1 MVVRLIIVLFFF
13 SVGVFSQEKFIKHK
27 ISKGENLSVIA
38 KKYGVKTKDI
48 EEANPDAPKVLKL
61 NSVLLIP
68 NTNKKVT
75 TKKTEIV
82 ANTTPATT
90 SNSGQHEVQEKEN
103 LWVISKKYNVSVDD
117 LKKANPS
124 LESEDLKIG
133 QKLTIPSNAVVA
145 TEKNTKKNQN
155 IEKPEIIPST
165 DVEVVVEVK
174 PKETKYLIAKKYGI
188 TVAEL
193 EKQNPFIKGKLPVG
207 YLLKIRTSKEKA
219 NQEVKDAVIA
229 SQNQI
234 AEKTATTL
242 ENKGKTTE
250 VKPEIV
256 SDKNAEIVVE
266 VKPNETKYTIAKKYG
281 ITVAELE
288 RQNPFIKGKLP
299 VGYLLKIKTSKEKAN
314 QEIKDTAIAS
324 QTQIAENPVLTSDNK
339 IKTDEA
345 KPEIT
350 PAQNVEVV
358 VEVQP
363 KETKYAIAKKYGI
376 TVAELERQN
385 PFIKG
390 KLPVGYM
397 LKINTSKEKA
407 DAASSI
413 TTPQSNDGL
422 SGTSQVADN
431 SSVEKDTT
439 TVFRVSN
446 HSDLVNQLVVNATE
460 NIGTRYRS
468 GGTTKAGFDCS
479 GLMICTFNNF
489 DIKLPRS
496 SIEQSRVGFKVGT
509 EEAQKGDLIFFR
521 TNGRRQINHVGMV
534 VEVADGEIKFVH
546 SSTHGGVIISSTKE
560 PYYQRTFTQVN
571 RILQ

>member
-48 EEANPDAPKVLKL
+48 QDANPDAPKVLKL

-82 ANTTPATT
+82 ANTTPATS
-90 SNSGQHEVQEKEN
+90 SNSGVHEVQQKEN
-103 LWVISKKYNVSVDD
+103 LWAISKKYNVSVDD

-133 QKLTIPSNAVVA
+133 QKLTIPSNAIAA

-193 EKQNPFIKGKLPVG
+193 ERQNPSIKRKLPVG

-219 NQEVKDAVIA
+219 NQD
-229 SQNQI
+229 
-234 AEKTATTL
+234 
-242 ENKGKTTE
+242 
-250 VKPEIV
+250 
-256 SDKNAEIVVE
+256 
-266 VKPNETKYTIAKKYG
+266 
-281 ITVAELE
+281 IT
-288 RQNPFIKGKLP
+288 
-299 VGYLLKIKTSKEKAN
+299 S
-314 QEIKDTAIAS
+314 AS
-324 QTQIAENPVLTSDNK
+324 QTQVAEAVATSENNDKN
-339 IKTDEA
+339 DEIR
-345 KPEIT
+345 PEII
-350 PAQNVEVV
+350 PAKNVEVV

-390 KLPVGYM
+390 KLPVGYV

-407 DAASSI
+407 DAAALA
-413 TTPQSNDGL
+413 TTPQTNDSL
-422 SGTSQVADN
+422 SDTSQVADN
-431 SSVEKDTT
+431 STVEKDTT
-439 TVFRVSN
+439 TIFRVSN
-446 HSDLVNQLVVNATE
+446 HSELVNQLIDNATE

-496 SIEQSRVGFKVGT
+496 SIEQSRVGTKVGT
-509 EEAQKGDLIFFR
+509 EEAQKGDLIFFK
-521 TNGRRQINHVGMV
+521 TNGRRHINHVGMV
-534 VEVADGEIKFVH
+534 VEVVDGEIKFVH
-546 SSTHGGVIISSTKE
+546 SSTHGGVMISSTKE
-560 PYYQRTFTQVN
+560 PYYQRTFSQVN

>member
-48 EEANPDAPKVLKL
+48 QDANPDAPKVLKL

-82 ANTTPATT
+82 ANTTPATS
-90 SNSGQHEVQEKEN
+90 SNSGVHEVQQKEN
-103 LWVISKKYNVSVDD
+103 LWAISKKYNVSVDD

-133 QKLTIPSNAVVA
+133 QKLTIPSNAIAA

-193 EKQNPFIKGKLPVG
+193 ERQNPSIKRKLPVG

-219 NQEVKDAVIA
+219 NQDIA
-229 SQNQI
+229 S
-234 AEKTATTL
+234 
-242 ENKGKTTE
+242 
-250 VKPEIV
+250 
-256 SDKNAEIVVE
+256 
-266 VKPNETKYTIAKKYG
+266 
-281 ITVAELE
+281 
-288 RQNPFIKGKLP
+288 
-299 VGYLLKIKTSKEKAN
+299 
-314 QEIKDTAIAS
+314 AS
-324 QTQIAENPVLTSDNK
+324 QTQVAEAVATSENNGK
-339 IKTDEA
+339 NDEI
-345 KPEIT
+345 KPEII
-350 PAQNVEVV
+350 PAKNVEVV

-390 KLPVGYM
+390 KLPVGYV

-407 DAASSI
+407 DAAALA
-413 TTPQSNDGL
+413 TTPQTNDSL
-422 SGTSQVADN
+422 SDTSQVADN
-431 SSVEKDTT
+431 STVEKDTT
-439 TVFRVSN
+439 TIFRVSN
-446 HSDLVNQLVVNATE
+446 HSELVNQLIDNATE

-496 SIEQSRVGFKVGT
+496 SIEQSRVGTKVGT
-509 EEAQKGDLIFFR
+509 EEAQKGDLIFFK
-521 TNGRRQINHVGMV
+521 TNGRRHINHVGMV
-534 VEVADGEIKFVH
+534 VEVVDGEIKFVH
-546 SSTHGGVIISSTKE
+546 SSTHGGVMISSTKE
-560 PYYQRTFTQVN
+560 PYYQRTFSQVN

>member
-48 EEANPDAPKVLKL
+48 QDANPDAPKVLKL

-75 TKKTEIV
+75 TKKTEII
-82 ANTTPATT
+82 ANTTYATS
-90 SNSGQHEVQEKEN
+90 SNSGVHEVQQKEN
-103 LWVISKKYNVSVDD
+103 LWAISKKYNVSVDD

-124 LESEDLKIG
+124 LENEDLKIG
-133 QKLTIPSNAVVA
+133 QKLTIPSNAIAA

-193 EKQNPFIKGKLPVG
+193 ERQNPSIKRKLPVG

-219 NQEVKDAVIA
+219 NQDIA
-229 SQNQI
+229 S
-234 AEKTATTL
+234 
-242 ENKGKTTE
+242 
-250 VKPEIV
+250 
-256 SDKNAEIVVE
+256 
-266 VKPNETKYTIAKKYG
+266 
-281 ITVAELE
+281 
-288 RQNPFIKGKLP
+288 
-299 VGYLLKIKTSKEKAN
+299 
-314 QEIKDTAIAS
+314 AS
-324 QTQIAENPVLTSDNK
+324 QTQVAEAVATSENNGK
-339 IKTDEA
+339 NGEI
-345 KPEIT
+345 KPEII
-350 PAQNVEVV
+350 PAKNVEVV

-390 KLPVGYM
+390 KLPVGYV

-407 DAASSI
+407 DAAALA
-413 TTPQSNDGL
+413 TTPQTNDGL
-422 SGTSQVADN
+422 SDTSQVADN
-431 SSVEKDTT
+431 STVEKDTT
-439 TVFRVSN
+439 TIFRVSN
-446 HSDLVNQLVVNATE
+446 HSELVNQLIDNATE

-496 SIEQSRVGFKVGT
+496 SIEQSRVGTKVGT
-509 EEAQKGDLIFFR
+509 EEAQKGDLIFFK
-521 TNGRRQINHVGMV
+521 TNGRRHINHVGMV
-534 VEVADGEIKFVH
+534 VEVVDGEIKFVH
-546 SSTHGGVIISSTKE
+546 SSTHGGVMISSTKE
-560 PYYQRTFTQVN
+560 PYYQRTFSQVN

>member
-48 EEANPDAPKVLKL
+48 QDANPDAPKVLKL

-82 ANTTPATT
+82 AYTTPATS
-90 SNSGQHEVQEKEN
+90 SNSGVHEVQQKEN
-103 LWVISKKYNVSVDD
+103 LWAISKKYNVSVDD

-133 QKLTIPSNAVVA
+133 QKLTIPSNAIAA

-155 IEKPEIIPST
+155 VEKPEIIPST

-193 EKQNPFIKGKLPVG
+193 ERQNPSIKRKLPVG

-219 NQEVKDAVIA
+219 IQDIA
-229 SQNQI
+229 S
-234 AEKTATTL
+234 
-242 ENKGKTTE
+242 
-250 VKPEIV
+250 
-256 SDKNAEIVVE
+256 
-266 VKPNETKYTIAKKYG
+266 
-281 ITVAELE
+281 
-288 RQNPFIKGKLP
+288 
-299 VGYLLKIKTSKEKAN
+299 
-314 QEIKDTAIAS
+314 AS
-324 QTQIAENPVLTSDNK
+324 QTQVAEAVATSENNGK
-339 IKTDEA
+339 NDEIR
-345 KPEIT
+345 PEII
-350 PAQNVEVV
+350 PAKNVEVV

-390 KLPVGYM
+390 KLPVGYV

-407 DAASSI
+407 DAAALA
-413 TTPQSNDGL
+413 TTPQTNDGL
-422 SGTSQVADN
+422 SDTSQVADN
-431 SSVEKDTT
+431 STVEKDTT
-439 TVFRVSN
+439 TIFRVSN
-446 HSDLVNQLVVNATE
+446 HSELVNQLIDNATE

-496 SIEQSRVGFKVGT
+496 SIEQSRVGTKVGT
-509 EEAQKGDLIFFR
+509 EEAQKGDLIFFK
-521 TNGRRQINHVGMV
+521 TNGRRHINHVGMV
-534 VEVADGEIKFVH
+534 VEVVDGEIKFVH
-546 SSTHGGVIISSTKE
+546 SSTHGGVMISSTKE
-560 PYYQRTFTQVN
+560 PYYQRTFSQVN

>member
-48 EEANPDAPKVLKL
+48 QDANPDAPKVLKL

-82 ANTTPATT
+82 ANTTPATS
-90 SNSGQHEVQEKEN
+90 SNSGVHEVQQKEN
-103 LWVISKKYNVSVDD
+103 LWAISKKYNVSVDD

-133 QKLTIPSNAVVA
+133 QKLTIPSNAIAA

-193 EKQNPFIKGKLPVG
+193 ERQNPSIKRKLPVG

-219 NQEVKDAVIA
+219 NQDIA
-229 SQNQI
+229 S
-234 AEKTATTL
+234 
-242 ENKGKTTE
+242 
-250 VKPEIV
+250 
-256 SDKNAEIVVE
+256 
-266 VKPNETKYTIAKKYG
+266 
-281 ITVAELE
+281 
-288 RQNPFIKGKLP
+288 
-299 VGYLLKIKTSKEKAN
+299 
-314 QEIKDTAIAS
+314 AS
-324 QTQIAENPVLTSDNK
+324 QTQVAEAVGNSENNGK
-339 IKTDEA
+339 NDEIR
-345 KPEIT
+345 PEII
-350 PAQNVEVV
+350 PAKNVEVV

-390 KLPVGYM
+390 KLPVGYV

-407 DAASSI
+407 DAAALA
-413 TTPQSNDGL
+413 TTPQTNDGL
-422 SGTSQVADN
+422 SDTSQVADN
-431 SSVEKDTT
+431 STVEKDTT
-439 TVFRVSN
+439 TIFRVSN
-446 HSDLVNQLVVNATE
+446 HSELVNQLIDNATE

-479 GLMICTFNNF
+479 GLMICTFSNF

-496 SIEQSRVGFKVGT
+496 SIEQSRVGTKVGT
-509 EEAQKGDLIFFR
+509 EEAQKGDLIFFK
-521 TNGRRQINHVGMV
+521 TNGRRHINHVGMV
-534 VEVADGEIKFVH
+534 VEVVDGEIKFVH
-546 SSTHGGVIISSTKE
+546 SSTHGGVMISSTKE
-560 PYYQRTFTQVN
+560 PYYQRTFSQVN

>member
-48 EEANPDAPKVLKL
+48 QDANPDAPKVLKL

-82 ANTTPATT
+82 ANTTPATS
-90 SNSGQHEVQEKEN
+90 SNSGVHEVQQKEN
-103 LWVISKKYNVSVDD
+103 LWAISKKYNVSVDD

-133 QKLTIPSNAVVA
+133 QKLTIPSNAIAA

-193 EKQNPFIKGKLPVG
+193 ERQNPSIKRKLPVG

-219 NQEVKDAVIA
+219 NQDIA
-229 SQNQI
+229 S
-234 AEKTATTL
+234 
-242 ENKGKTTE
+242 
-250 VKPEIV
+250 
-256 SDKNAEIVVE
+256 
-266 VKPNETKYTIAKKYG
+266 
-281 ITVAELE
+281 
-288 RQNPFIKGKLP
+288 
-299 VGYLLKIKTSKEKAN
+299 
-314 QEIKDTAIAS
+314 AS
-324 QTQIAENPVLTSDNK
+324 QTQVAEAVGTSENNGK
-339 IKTDEA
+339 NDEIR
-345 KPEIT
+345 PEII
-350 PAQNVEVV
+350 PAKNVEVV

-390 KLPVGYM
+390 KLPVGYV

-407 DAASSI
+407 DAAALA
-413 TTPQSNDGL
+413 TTPQTNDGL
-422 SGTSQVADN
+422 SDTSQVADN
-431 SSVEKDTT
+431 STVEKDTT
-439 TVFRVSN
+439 TIFRVSN
-446 HSDLVNQLVVNATE
+446 HSELVNQLIDNATE

-479 GLMICTFNNF
+479 GLMICTFSNF

-496 SIEQSRVGFKVGT
+496 SIEQSRVGTKVGT
-509 EEAQKGDLIFFR
+509 EEAQKGDLIFFK
-521 TNGRRQINHVGMV
+521 TNGRRHINHVGMV
-534 VEVADGEIKFVH
+534 VEVVDGEIKFVH
-546 SSTHGGVIISSTKE
+546 SSTHGGVMISSTKE
-560 PYYQRTFTQVN
+560 PYYQRTFSQVN

>member
-48 EEANPDAPKVLKL
+48 QDANPDAPKVLKL

-82 ANTTPATT
+82 ANTTYATS
-90 SNSGQHEVQEKEN
+90 SNSGVHEVQQKEN
-103 LWVISKKYNVSVDD
+103 LWAISKKYNVSVDD

-124 LESEDLKIG
+124 LENEDLKIG
-133 QKLTIPSNAVVA
+133 QKLTIPSNAIAA

-193 EKQNPFIKGKLPVG
+193 ERQNPSIKRKLPVG

-219 NQEVKDAVIA
+219 NQDIA
-229 SQNQI
+229 S
-234 AEKTATTL
+234 
-242 ENKGKTTE
+242 
-250 VKPEIV
+250 
-256 SDKNAEIVVE
+256 
-266 VKPNETKYTIAKKYG
+266 
-281 ITVAELE
+281 
-288 RQNPFIKGKLP
+288 
-299 VGYLLKIKTSKEKAN
+299 
-314 QEIKDTAIAS
+314 AS
-324 QTQIAENPVLTSDNK
+324 QTQVAEAVATSENNGK
-339 IKTDEA
+339 NDEIR
-345 KPEIT
+345 PEII
-350 PAQNVEVV
+350 PAKNVEVV

-390 KLPVGYM
+390 KLPVGYV

-407 DAASSI
+407 DAAALA
-413 TTPQSNDGL
+413 TTPQTNDGL
-422 SGTSQVADN
+422 SDTSQVADN
-431 SSVEKDTT
+431 STVEKDTT
-439 TVFRVSN
+439 TIFRVSN
-446 HSDLVNQLVVNATE
+446 HSELVNQLIDNATE

-496 SIEQSRVGFKVGT
+496 SIEQSRVGTKVGT
-509 EEAQKGDLIFFR
+509 EEAQKGDLIFFK
-521 TNGRRQINHVGMV
+521 TNGRRHINHVGMV
-534 VEVADGEIKFVH
+534 VEVVDGEIKFVH
-546 SSTHGGVIISSTKE
+546 SSTHGGVMISSTKE
-560 PYYQRTFTQVN
+560 PYYQRTFSQVN

>member
-48 EEANPDAPKVLKL
+48 QDANPDAPKVLKL

-82 ANTTPATT
+82 ANTTPATS
-90 SNSGQHEVQEKEN
+90 SNSGVHEVQQKEN
-103 LWVISKKYNVSVDD
+103 LWAISKKYNVSVDD
-117 LKKANPS
+117 LKKVNPS

-133 QKLTIPSNAVVA
+133 QKLTIPSNAIAA

-193 EKQNPFIKGKLPVG
+193 ERQNPSIKRKLPVG

-219 NQEVKDAVIA
+219 NQDIA
-229 SQNQI
+229 S
-234 AEKTATTL
+234 
-242 ENKGKTTE
+242 
-250 VKPEIV
+250 
-256 SDKNAEIVVE
+256 
-266 VKPNETKYTIAKKYG
+266 
-281 ITVAELE
+281 
-288 RQNPFIKGKLP
+288 
-299 VGYLLKIKTSKEKAN
+299 
-314 QEIKDTAIAS
+314 AS
-324 QTQIAENPVLTSDNK
+324 QTQVAEAVATSENNGK
-339 IKTDEA
+339 NDEIR
-345 KPEIT
+345 PEII
-350 PAQNVEVV
+350 PAKNVEVV

-390 KLPVGYM
+390 KLPVGYV

-407 DAASSI
+407 DAAALA
-413 TTPQSNDGL
+413 TTPQTNDGL
-422 SGTSQVADN
+422 SDTSQVADN
-431 SSVEKDTT
+431 STVEKDTT
-439 TVFRVSN
+439 TIFRVSN
-446 HSDLVNQLVVNATE
+446 HSELVNQLIDNATE

-496 SIEQSRVGFKVGT
+496 SIEQSRVGTKVGT
-509 EEAQKGDLIFFR
+509 EEAQKGDLIFFK
-521 TNGRRQINHVGMV
+521 TNGRRHINHVGMV
-534 VEVADGEIKFVH
+534 VEVVDGEIKFVH
-546 SSTHGGVIISSTKE
+546 SSTHGGVMISSTKE
-560 PYYQRTFTQVN
+560 PYYQRTFSQVN